1 LQLTSLVLFLISSFF
16 AINTFLPTLKKYHV
30 KLLTYA
36 TTMNEKEQ
44 HELSIA
50 TIGEFY
56 NELISVQGVL
66 LDLEISV

>member
-1 LQLTSLVLFLISSFF
+1 M
-16 AINTFLPTLKKYHV
+16 

-66 LDLEISV
+66 LDLGISV

>member
-1 LQLTSLVLFLISSFF
+1 
-16 AINTFLPTLKKYHV
+16 
-30 KLLTYA
+30 
-36 TTMNEKEQ
+36 MNEKEQ

-66 LDLEISV
+66 LDLGISV